1 MYEHILVPIDGSQH
15 ALLALQHAMRFA
27 QNEASCSIT
36 LLHINPHISINEVA
50 IGVDLIALQE
60 EEGRLILSDAE
71 KLIVGSTIPYQTV
84 CYTGDPA
91 QLIIKQA
98 KEENA
103 DLIVMG
109 SRGLSLF
116 SELFIGSV
124 SHKVVQHAHCAVMV
138 VK

>member
-1 MYEHILVPIDGSQH
+1 MYEHIIVPIDGSQH
-15 ALLALQHAMRFA
+15 ALLALQHAMRLA

-71 KLIVGSTIPYQTV
+71 KLIAGSTIPYQAIY
-84 CYTGDPA
+84 YTGDPA
-91 QLIIKQA
+91 QLIVKQA
-98 KEENA
+98 KETNA

>member
-1 MYEHILVPIDGSQH
+1 MYEHIIVPIDGSKH
-15 ALLALQHAMRFA
+15 AMLALQHTIQLA

-60 EEGRLILSDAE
+60 EEGRLILADAE
-71 KLIVGSTIPYQTV
+71 KLIVGTGISHKSE

-91 QLIIKQA
+91 QLIVKKA

-124 SHKVVQHAHCAVMV
+124 SHKVVQHAHCAVMI

>member
-1 MYEHILVPIDGSQH
+1 MYEHIIVPIDGSQH
-15 ALLALQHAMRFA
+15 ALLALQHAIRLA
-27 QNEASCSIT
+27 QNETSCSIT
-36 LLHINPHISINEVA
+36 LLHINPHLSINEVA

-71 KLIVGSTIPYQTV
+71 KLIAGSTIPYQAV

-91 QLIIKQA
+91 QLIVNKA
-98 KEENA
+98 KEESA

-124 SHKVVQHAHCAVMV
+124 SHKVVQHAHCAVMI